1 MWPSTRAAALAATLF
16 IVSATGLAGCFYSSR
31 ETERVTPAPNAV
43 VVQSPRRMYTYPEG
57 RYELQGNGTAS
68 SPYYWVWIPEGA
80 RSVPPPP
87 PLPPISS
94 R

>member
-1 MWPSTRAAALAATLF
+1 MWSSTRAAVLTVALF
-16 IVSATGLAGCFYSSR
+16 IVTATGLAGCFYRS
-31 ETERVTPAPNAV
+31 TERVTPAPSTV
-43 VVQSPRRMYTYPEG
+43 VVQSPRRVYTYPEG
-57 RYELQGNGTAS
+57 RYELQGNGTAN
-68 SPYYWVWIPEGA
+68 SPYYWVWIPEGV